1 MDIWKLRVGAERP
14 VSTLLHGSRW
24 RVELAQH
31 GGGSK
36 YAKNRYGSR
45 VIGAKG
51 KGMIGKDEGMWRIK
65 EYP

>member
-14 VSTLLHGSRW
+14 VSTLLNWSRW
-24 RVELAQH
+24 RMELAGA

-36 YAKNRYGSR
+36 DAKNRYGSGGT
-45 VIGAKG
+45 GAKG

-65 EYP
+65 ENP